1 MRKRVQQGGPAG
13 AVGSPADRRRIAA
26 IYFGALKKKKKKKK
40 IAPSGKKAGMD
51 RFYFRIK
58 GNLFFRKPRMNI

>member
-1 MRKRVQQGGPAG
+1 MTGAG
-13 AVGSPADRRRIAA
+13 E
-26 IYFGALKKKKKKKK
+26 LKGRAFELPPTKFLQKTFKKNKKKK